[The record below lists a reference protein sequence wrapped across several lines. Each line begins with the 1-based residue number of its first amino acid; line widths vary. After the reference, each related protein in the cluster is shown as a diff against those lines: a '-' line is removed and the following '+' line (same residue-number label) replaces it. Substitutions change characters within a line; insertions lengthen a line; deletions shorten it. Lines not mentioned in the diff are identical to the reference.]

1 MPLRD
6 QSHHRGVLR
15 VAVPRLEE
23 FHHKATLPNLPEAR
37 TEPRRRVQA
46 IWKGFGEKRTV
57 NQLLTN
63 SYFRGTCINDLFIW

>member
-46 IWKGFGEKRTV
+46 IWKSFGETRKD
-57 NQLLTN
+57 TN
-63 SYFRGTCINDLFIW
+63 HVFGGSFDNIYLVVYRQP